1 MKGNVIN
8 VYKITSKFG
17 QLENFRNKPHTG
29 LDFKME
35 IGEPI
40 RAIREGTIR
49 VADYENLNS
58 GKTVFIDTENGTS
71 IIYGHLNDFTV
82 QSGQHV
88 NVGDL
93 LGHAG
98 NTGFSTGS
106 HLHLGLKKGGEY
118 LDPSSLIDSIQ
129 QMNTAS
135 CTIQQAKLTF
145 MEYFQQH
152 MDLIGSQVI
161 DAKVNLI
168 HFIASTDY
176 LPLIQLFK
184 SVIQFIFFNF

>member
-1 MKGNVIN
+1 MQHE
-8 VYKITSKFG
+8 S
-17 QLENFRNKPHTG
+17 FRSRPHTG
-29 LDFKME
+29 VDIKME

-40 RAIREGTIR
+40 RAIKSGTIR
-49 VADYENLNS
+49 IVDYGSVNS
-58 GKTVFIDTENGTS
+58 GKTVFIDTQDGTS
-71 IIYGHLNDFTV
+71 IIYGHLNDFSV
-82 QSGQHV
+82 KSGQHI
-88 NVGDL
+88 NAGDL
-93 LGHAG
+93 IGHAG

-118 LDPSSLIDSIQ
+118 LDPSLLIDQIQ
-129 QMNTAS
+129 NMNNSS
-135 CTIQQAKLTF
+135 CLSQVAQSKINF
-145 MEYFQQH
+145 MDYFQQH

-184 SVIQFIFFNF
+184 SVIQFIFFNL